1 MQTKESPEE
10 IYSKSVSPILDVQ
23 DKPKPAQWLMLS
35 SQHLF
40 AMFGATVLVPYLTG
54 LPVSAALI
62 ASGIGTLLYI
72 LITKGQIPAYLGS
85 SFAFILPITIALG
98 ANSLGEVLTA
108 LFFSGVLY
116 IIIGIAIRGFGIDW
130 LMNLLPPVVVGP
142 VIMVIG
148 LGLAPVAVDM
158 AMYTDSGNQEGYS
171 MLYIFV
177 AAVTLIITIC
187 ASIFLR
193 GVLSLIP
200 ILIGIIGGYITAV
213 LVGIV
218 DFTQIIETSWFMLP
232 DVHLPFVSYNPTW
245 NLGLM
250 VVMLPIVFVTVS
262 EHIGHQMVI
271 NKIVGRNFF
280 KKPGLHRSL
289 VGDGVSTMFSSLIGG
304 PPTTTYG
311 ENIGVLAITR
321 VFSVW
326 VIGGAG
332 VLAVILGFIGKFTAI
347 VQSIPTP
354 VMGGVS
360 ILLFGI
366 IASSGLRMLIDEQ
379 VNLDS
384 KRNLVISS
392 VILVVGIGKAHLD
405 FTIGNIPF
413 NLEGMA
419 LAAVAGILLNAIL
432 PKEVPVSDGQPVV
445 DDTTTD

>member
-1 MQTKESPEE
+1 MAKFEDEIFKRSVEPE
-10 IYSKSVSPILDVQ
+10 LDVH
-23 DKPKPAQWLMLS
+23 DRPKFFQGLLLS

-40 AMFGATVLVPYLTG
+40 AMFGATVLVPFLTG

-116 IIIGIAIRGFGIDW
+116 VVIGLAIRLAGTGWIIA
-130 LMNLLPPVVVGP
+130 LLPPIVVGP

-158 AMYTDSGNQEGYS
+158 AMYTDSGNQKGYS
-171 MLYIFV
+171 MTYITV
-177 AAVTLIITIC
+177 ALITLAITIL
-187 ASIFLR
+187 ASIFLK
-193 GVLSLIP
+193 GVLGLIP
-200 ILIGIIGGYITAV
+200 ILIGIIGGYISA
-213 LVGIV
+213 LMFGIV
-218 DFTQIIETSWFMLP
+218 DLELIKSTGWFVLP
-232 DVHLPFVSYNPTW
+232 DLYIPYQDYTPTM
-245 NLGLM
+245 NIGLYM
-250 VVMLPIVFVTVS
+250 VMLPIVFVTIS

-280 KKPGLHRSL
+280 KKPGLHRSII
-289 VGDGVSTMFSSLIGG
+289 GDGVATMFASTIGG

-321 VFSVW
+321 IFSVW
-326 VIGGAG
+326 VIGGAA
-332 VLAVILGFIGKFTAI
+332 VLAVILGFVGKFTAV
-347 VQSIPTP
+347 VQSIPSP

-366 IASSGLRMLIDEQ
+366 IASSGLRMLVDAK
-379 VNLDS
+379 VDFDN
-384 KRNLVISS
+384 KRNLVIAS
-392 VILVVGIGKAHLD
+392 VILVIGIGKAHLD

-419 LAAVAGILLNAIL
+419 LAAVAGIILNLIL
-432 PKEVPVSDGQPVV
+432 PKRE
-445 DDTTTD
+445 TD

>member
-1 MQTKESPEE
+1 MAKFEDEIFKRSVEPE
-10 IYSKSVSPILDVQ
+10 LDVH
-23 DKPKPAQWLMLS
+23 DRPKFFQGLLLS

-40 AMFGATVLVPYLTG
+40 AMFGATVLVPFLTE

-85 SFAFILPITIALG
+85 SFAFIVPITIALG

-116 IIIGIAIRGFGIDW
+116 VVIGLVIRLAGTGWIIA
-130 LMNLLPPVVVGP
+130 LLPPIVVGP

-171 MLYIFV
+171 MTYITV
-177 AAVTLIITIC
+177 ALITLAITIL
-187 ASIFLR
+187 ASIFLK
-193 GVLSLIP
+193 GVLGLIP
-200 ILIGIIGGYITAV
+200 ILIGIIGGYISA
-213 LVGIV
+213 LMFGIV
-218 DFTQIIETSWFMLP
+218 DLEMIKSTGWFVLP
-232 DVHLPFVSYNPTW
+232 DLYIPYQDYTPAMNI
-245 NLGLM
+245 GLFM
-250 VVMLPIVFVTVS
+250 VMLPIVFVTIS

-280 KKPGLHRSL
+280 KKPGLHRSII
-289 VGDGVSTMFSSLIGG
+289 GDGVATMFASTIGG

-321 VFSVW
+321 IFSVW
-326 VIGGAG
+326 VIGGAAI
-332 VLAVILGFIGKFTAI
+332 LAVILGFVGKFTAV
-347 VQSIPTP
+347 VQSIPSP

-366 IASSGLRMLIDEQ
+366 IASSGLRMLVDAKIDFD
-379 VNLDS
+379 N
-384 KRNLVISS
+384 KRNLVIAS
-392 VILVVGIGKAHLD
+392 VILVIGIGKAHLD

-419 LAAVAGILLNAIL
+419 LAAVAGIILNLIL
-432 PKEVPVSDGQPVV
+432 PKRE
-445 DDTTTD
+445 TD

>member
-1 MQTKESPEE
+1 MAKFEDE
-10 IYSKSVSPILDVQ
+10 IYERSVEPELDVH
-23 DKPKPAQWLMLS
+23 DRPKFFQGLLLS

-40 AMFGATVLVPYLTG
+40 AMFGATVLVPFLTG

-98 ANSLGEVLTA
+98 ANTLGEVLTA

-116 IIIGIAIRGFGIDW
+116 VLIGLVIRLAGTGWIIR
-130 LMNLLPPVVVGP
+130 LLPPIVVGP

-171 MLYIFV
+171 MTYITV
-177 AAVTLIITIC
+177 ALITLTITIL
-187 ASIFLR
+187 ASIFLK
-193 GVLSLIP
+193 GVLGLIP
-200 ILIGIIGGYITAV
+200 ILIGIVGGYVTA
-213 LVGIV
+213 LMFGIV
-218 DFTQIIETSWFMLP
+218 DLELIRTTGWFVLP
-232 DVHLPFVSYNPTW
+232 DLYIPYQDYTPAMNI
-245 NLGLM
+245 GLFM
-250 VVMLPIVFVTVS
+250 VMLPIVFVTIS

-271 NKIVGRNFF
+271 NKIVGRDFF
-280 KKPGLHRSL
+280 KKPGLHRSII
-289 VGDGVSTMFSSLIGG
+289 GDGVATMFASTIGG

-321 VFSVW
+321 IFSVW
-326 VIGGAG
+326 VIGGAA
-332 VLAVILGFIGKFTAI
+332 VLAVILGFVGKFTAV
-347 VQSIPTP
+347 VQSIPSP

-366 IASSGLRMLIDEQ
+366 IAASGLRMLIDARIDFD
-379 VNLDS
+379 N
-384 KRNLVISS
+384 KRNLVIAS
-392 VILVVGIGKAHLD
+392 VILVIGIGKAHLD

-419 LAAVAGILLNAIL
+419 LAAVAGIILNLIL
-432 PKEVPVSDGQPVV
+432 PKRE
-445 DDTTTD
+445 TK

>member
-1 MQTKESPEE
+1 MAKFEDE
-10 IYSKSVSPILDVQ
+10 IYERSVEPELDVHER
-23 DKPKPAQWLMLS
+23 PKFFQGLLLS

-40 AMFGATVLVPYLTG
+40 AMFGATVLVPFLTG

-98 ANSLGEVLTA
+98 ANTLGEVLTA

-116 IIIGIAIRGFGIDW
+116 VLIGLVIRLAGTGWIIR
-130 LMNLLPPVVVGP
+130 LLPPIVVGP

-171 MLYIFV
+171 MTYITV
-177 AAVTLIITIC
+177 ALITLTITIL
-187 ASIFLR
+187 ASIFLK
-193 GVLSLIP
+193 GVLGLIP
-200 ILIGIIGGYITAV
+200 ILIGIVGGYVTA
-213 LVGIV
+213 LLFGIV
-218 DFTQIIETSWFMLP
+218 DLELIKNTGWFVLP
-232 DVHLPFVSYNPTW
+232 DLHIPYQDYTPAM
-245 NLGLM
+245 NLGLFM
-250 VVMLPIVFVTVS
+250 VMLPIVFVTIS

-271 NKIVGRNFF
+271 NKIVGRDFF
-280 KKPGLHRSL
+280 KKPGLHRSII
-289 VGDGVSTMFSSLIGG
+289 GDGVATMFASTIGG

-321 VFSVW
+321 IFSVW
-326 VIGGAG
+326 VIGGAA
-332 VLAVILGFIGKFTAI
+332 VLAVILGFVGKFTAV
-347 VQSIPTP
+347 VQSIPSP

-366 IASSGLRMLIDEQ
+366 IAASGLRMLIDARID
-379 VNLDS
+379 LDN
-384 KRNLVISS
+384 KRNLVIAS
-392 VILVVGIGKAHLD
+392 VILVIGIGKAHLD

-419 LAAVAGILLNAIL
+419 LAAVAGIILNLIL
-432 PKEVPVSDGQPVV
+432 PKRE
-445 DDTTTD
+445 TK

>member
-1 MQTKESPEE
+1 MQDRESTEE
-10 IYSKSVSPILDVQ
+10 IYSKNVEPVLDVHE
-23 DKPKPAQWLMLS
+23 KPKPAQWLLLS

-40 AMFGATVLVPYLTG
+40 AMFGATVLVPFLTG
-54 LPVSAALI
+54 LPISAALI
-62 ASGIGTLLYI
+62 ASGIGTLLYL

-116 IIIGIAIRGFGIDW
+116 VVIGLIIRLFGISW
-130 LMNLLPPVVVGP
+130 LMNLLPPIVVGP

-158 AMYTDSGNQEGYS
+158 AMYTDSGSQEGYS
-171 MLYIFV
+171 MLYILV

-200 ILIGIIGGYITAV
+200 ILIGIVGGYITAV

-218 DFTQIIETSWFMLP
+218 DFTDIMNTGWFVLP
-232 DVHLPFVSYNPTW
+232 DVHVPFVSYEPTL
-245 NLGLM
+245 NIGLM
-250 VVMLPIVFVTVS
+250 IVMLPIVFVTVS

-289 VGDGVSTMFSSLIGG
+289 IGDGVSTMFSSIIGG

-321 VFSVW
+321 IFSVW

-332 VLAVILGFIGKFTAI
+332 VLAVLLGFIGKFTAV
-347 VQSIPTP
+347 VQSIPSP

-384 KRNLVISS
+384 KRNLVIAS
-392 VILVVGIGKAHLD
+392 VILVIGIGKAHLD
-405 FTIGNIPF
+405 FTIGDIPF

-419 LAAVAGILLNAIL
+419 LAAVAGIVLNAIL
-432 PKEVPVSDGQPVV
+432 PKEAPLKDE
-445 DDTTTD
+445 

>member
-1 MQTKESPEE
+1 MAKFEDE
-10 IYSKSVSPILDVQ
+10 IYERSVEPELDVH
-23 DKPKPAQWLMLS
+23 DRPKFFQGLLLS

-40 AMFGATVLVPYLTG
+40 AMFGATVLVPFLTG

-85 SFAFILPITIALG
+85 SFAFILPIIIALG
-98 ANSLGEVLTA
+98 ANTLGEVLTA

-116 IIIGIAIRGFGIDW
+116 VLIGLVIRLAGTGWIIR
-130 LMNLLPPVVVGP
+130 LLPPIVVGP

-171 MLYIFV
+171 MTYITV
-177 AAVTLIITIC
+177 ALITLTITIL
-187 ASIFLR
+187 ASIFLK
-193 GVLSLIP
+193 GVLGLIP
-200 ILIGIIGGYITAV
+200 ILIGIGGGYTTA
-213 LVGIV
+213 LLFGIV
-218 DFTQIIETSWFMLP
+218 DLELIKTTGWFVLP
-232 DVHLPFVSYNPTW
+232 DLYIPYQDYTPAM
-245 NLGLM
+245 NLGLFM
-250 VVMLPIVFVTVS
+250 VMLPIVFVTIS

-271 NKIVGRNFF
+271 NKIVGRDFF
-280 KKPGLHRSL
+280 KKPGLHRSII
-289 VGDGVSTMFSSLIGG
+289 GDGVATMFASTIGG

-321 VFSVW
+321 IFSVW
-326 VIGGAG
+326 VIGGAA
-332 VLAVILGFIGKFTAI
+332 VLAVILGFVGKFTAV
-347 VQSIPTP
+347 VQSIPSP

-366 IASSGLRMLIDEQ
+366 IAASGLRMLIDARIDFD
-379 VNLDS
+379 N
-384 KRNLVISS
+384 KRNLVIAS
-392 VILVVGIGKAHLD
+392 VILVIGIGKAHLD

-419 LAAVAGILLNAIL
+419 LAAVAGIILNLIL
-432 PKEVPVSDGQPVV
+432 PKRE
-445 DDTTTD
+445 TK

>member
-1 MQTKESPEE
+1 MAKFEDE
-10 IYSKSVSPILDVQ
+10 IYERTVEPELDVH
-23 DKPKPAQWLMLS
+23 DRPKFFQGLLLS

-40 AMFGATVLVPYLTG
+40 AMFGATVLVPFLTG

-98 ANSLGEVLTA
+98 ANTLGEVLTA

-116 IIIGIAIRGFGIDW
+116 LIIGLLIRLAGTGWIIR
-130 LMNLLPPVVVGP
+130 LLPPIVVGP

-171 MLYIFV
+171 MTYITV
-177 AAVTLIITIC
+177 ALITLTITIL
-187 ASIFLR
+187 ASIFLK
-193 GVLSLIP
+193 GVLGLIP
-200 ILIGIIGGYITAV
+200 ILIGIVGGYVTA
-213 LVGIV
+213 LIFGIV
-218 DFTQIIETSWFMLP
+218 DLELIKTTGWFVLP
-232 DVHLPFVSYNPTW
+232 DLYIPYRDYTPAM
-245 NLGLM
+245 NLGLFM
-250 VVMLPIVFVTVS
+250 VMLPIVFVTIS

-271 NKIVGRNFF
+271 NKIVGRDFF
-280 KKPGLHRSL
+280 KKPGLHRSII
-289 VGDGVSTMFSSLIGG
+289 GDGVATMFASTIGG

-321 VFSVW
+321 IFSVW
-326 VIGGAG
+326 VIGGAA
-332 VLAVILGFIGKFTAI
+332 VLAVILGFVGKFTAV
-347 VQSIPTP
+347 VQSIPSP

-366 IASSGLRMLIDEQ
+366 IAASGLRMLIDARIDFD
-379 VNLDS
+379 N
-384 KRNLVISS
+384 KRNLVIAS
-392 VILVVGIGKAHLD
+392 VILVIGIGKAHLD

-419 LAAVAGILLNAIL
+419 LAAVAGIILNLIL
-432 PKEVPVSDGQPVV
+432 PKRE
-445 DDTTTD
+445 TK

>member
-1 MQTKESPEE
+1 MAKFEDEIFKRSVEPE
-10 IYSKSVSPILDVQ
+10 LDVH
-23 DKPKPAQWLMLS
+23 DRPKFFQGLLLS

-40 AMFGATVLVPYLTG
+40 AMFGATVLVPFLTG

-116 IIIGIAIRGFGIDW
+116 VVIGLAIRLAGTGWIIA
-130 LMNLLPPVVVGP
+130 LLPPIVVGP
-142 VIMVIG
+142 VITVIG

-171 MLYIFV
+171 MTYITV
-177 AAVTLIITIC
+177 ALITLAITIL
-187 ASIFLR
+187 ASIFLK
-193 GVLSLIP
+193 GVLGLIP
-200 ILIGIIGGYITAV
+200 ILIGIIGGYISA
-213 LVGIV
+213 LMFGIV
-218 DFTQIIETSWFMLP
+218 DLELIKSTGWFVLP
-232 DVHLPFVSYNPTW
+232 DLYIPYQDYIPAMNI
-245 NLGLM
+245 GLFM
-250 VVMLPIVFVTVS
+250 VMLPIVFVTIS

-280 KKPGLHRSL
+280 KKPGLHRSII
-289 VGDGVSTMFSSLIGG
+289 GDGVATMFASTIGG

-321 VFSVW
+321 IFSVW
-326 VIGGAG
+326 VIGGAA
-332 VLAVILGFIGKFTAI
+332 VLAVILGFVGKFTAV
-347 VQSIPTP
+347 VQSIPSP

-366 IASSGLRMLIDEQ
+366 IASSGLRMLVDAK
-379 VNLDS
+379 VDFDN
-384 KRNLVISS
+384 KRNLVIAS
-392 VILVVGIGKAHLD
+392 VILVIGIGKAHLD

-419 LAAVAGILLNAIL
+419 LAAVAGIILNLIL
-432 PKEVPVSDGQPVV
+432 PKRE
-445 DDTTTD
+445 TD